1 MIIYLGY
8 VYAVTGFI
16 SFLLDLDYTVCGDS
30 FVFILI
36 VQVDQDERRCLI
48 GASSGKVFQI
58 IFNIQK
64 PSIFDIFAFETPWS
78 EQQTRL
84 W

>member
-1 MIIYLGY
+1 MIIYLDY
-8 VYAVTGFI
+8 VYDMTGFI

-48 GASSGKVFQI
+48 GASSGRVFQI
-58 IFNIQK
+58 IFNIHK
-64 PSIFDIFAFETPWS
+64 NYIF
-78 EQQTRL
+78 
-84 W
+84 